1 MVLSKIYVTIY
12 LQYVLDNV
20 ETAANVAM
28 SCILPDD
35 GKKDPRGRPDKTWRM
50 TSVETNS
57 LL

>member
-35 GKKDPRGRPDKTWRM
+35 GKKIQEEDQIRLG
-50 TSVETNS
+50 V
-57 LL
+57 